1 MSPSR
6 AVRVARGST
15 AAGIATFIALVSHI
29 TGGGQMPGWIGIA
42 LPAVLSVAVCTLLAG
57 RRMSLWRLSVAVL
70 ASQAL
75 FHTLFVLGT
84 FSPSP
89 ASSATLSHHVHGA
102 AQMAIEPG
110 MTSMHGHAGAAM
122 WMMHGIA
129 AVLTTV
135 ALYRGEK
142 ACLRLR
148 EIAVELVR
156 WARRRLLRVL
166 LAFVAAPARDVR
178 AIFTEPSRPVVSRLV
193 FSLTRRGPPTVAVF

>member
-15 AAGIATFIALVSHI
+15 AAGIATFIALVSHV

-57 RRMSLWRLSVAVL
+57 RQMSLWRLSLAVV

-75 FHTLFVLGT
+75 FHTHCSCWGR
-84 FSPSP
+84 SPPRPRPRRRSRI
-89 ASSATLSHHVHGA
+89 TY
-102 AQMAIEPG
+102 MAPPDGDRPG
-110 MTSMHGHAGAAM
+110 MTSMHGHAGASM
-122 WMMHGIA
+122 WLMHGIA

-156 WARRRLLRVL
+156 WARRRL
-166 LAFVAAPARDVR
+166 F
-178 AIFTEPSRPVVSRLV
+178 
-193 FSLTRRGPPTVAVF
+193 